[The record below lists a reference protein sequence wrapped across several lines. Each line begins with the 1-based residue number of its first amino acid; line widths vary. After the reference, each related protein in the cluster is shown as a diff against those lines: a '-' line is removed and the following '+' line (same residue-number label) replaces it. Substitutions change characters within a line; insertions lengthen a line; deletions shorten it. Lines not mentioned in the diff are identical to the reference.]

1 MNISRENLGD
11 LDLCIK
17 IEIAENDYAE
27 KVTKQLKEYQHKA
40 TVPGFRKGMAPMG
53 LIQRMYK
60 PAVVGDA
67 VQDLLS
73 ESLYKY
79 IEDEKLE
86 IVGSP
91 LSNDEKTGEIDF
103 AKNTSFT
110 FYFDAALAPQ
120 VNLDWSKVDAKLCSI
135 KLTAKDVD
143 TQLEDIQQR
152 FGKFETPEVVGEGDY
167 VYGKAVELDKDGKEK
182 EGGINAFVSFP
193 LNDMKDP
200 EMAAMFYG
208 KKAEEK
214 VTFNVAKAFTP
225 SQIEKNFR
233 MENAAAKKFKSDVEF
248 TISGSS
254 HISPAELNEELFEK
268 VFPGEDIKDADK
280 FRKAISAQIEK
291 ANDEQCQILFVNQ
304 VRKQLIDNFDA
315 PIPEAFLKRWILSR
329 SDKDVTA
336 ESIENEWADKYLP
349 SLKWEFVDA
358 ALNKIKTIEPTQND
372 IVDYV
377 KDILRKN
384 ETPKEGEDE
393 KQVEER
399 LEQAAR
405 TIAQD
410 RKNVQQI
417 VDKLYVDNTFA
428 LFKEQLKPEVEK
440 VSAKEFSER
449 VNANNQ

>member
-53 LIQRMYK
+53 LIQRMYR
-60 PAVVGDA
+60 PAIVADA

-91 LSNDEKTGEIDF
+91 LSNDEKTGSVDF
-103 AKNTSFT
+103 SKNTDFT

-120 VNLDWSKVDAKLCSI
+120 VNIDWSKVDAKLCSI

-143 TQLEDIQQR
+143 TQVEDIQQR

-167 VYGKAVELDKDGKEK
+167 VYGKAVELDKEGKEK
-182 EGGINAFVSFP
+182 EGGMNVFVSFP
-193 LNDMKDP
+193 LADMKDT
-200 EMAAMFYG
+200 EIANLFYG
-208 KKAEEK
+208 KKAEDK
-214 VTFNVAKAFTP
+214 VVFNVAKAFTP

-254 HISPAELNEELFEK
+254 HITVAPLDEELFEK
-268 VFPGEDIKDADK
+268 VFPGEGINDVDK
-280 FRKAISAQIEK
+280 FRKALSAQIDK
-291 ANDEQCQILFVNQ
+291 ANDEQCQILYVNQ
-304 VRKQLIDNFDA
+304 VRKQLLDNFDA

-329 SDKDVTA
+329 SEKDVTA
-336 ESIENEWADKYLP
+336 ESIEKEWADKYLP
-349 SLKWEFVDA
+349 SLKWEFVDS
-358 ALNKIKTIEPTQND
+358 ALNKIKNIEPTQND

-384 ETPKEGEDE
+384 EPLKEGEDE
-393 KQVEER
+393 KQADER

-417 VDKLYVDNTFA
+417 IDKLYVDNTFA
-428 LFKEQLKPEVEK
+428 LFKEQLNPEVEK

-449 VNANNQ
+449 AKESK

>member
-53 LIQRMYK
+53 LIQRMYR
-60 PAVVGDA
+60 PAIVADA

-91 LSNDEKTGEIDF
+91 LSNDEKTGSVDF
-103 AKNTSFT
+103 SKNTDFT

-120 VNLDWSKVDAKLCSI
+120 VNIDWSKVDAKLCSI

-143 TQLEDIQQR
+143 TQVEDIQQR

-167 VYGKAVELDKDGKEK
+167 VYGKAVELDKEGKEK
-182 EGGINAFVSFP
+182 EGGMNVFVSFP
-193 LNDMKDP
+193 LADMKDT
-200 EMAAMFYG
+200 EIANLFYG
-208 KKAEEK
+208 KKAEDK
-214 VTFNVAKAFTP
+214 VVFNVAKAFTP

-254 HISPAELNEELFEK
+254 HITVAPLDEELFEK
-268 VFPGEDIKDADK
+268 VFPGEGIKDVDK
-280 FRKAISAQIEK
+280 FRKALSAQIDK
-291 ANDEQCQILFVNQ
+291 ANDEQCQILYVNQ
-304 VRKQLIDNFDA
+304 VRKQLLDNFDA

-329 SDKDVTA
+329 SEKDVTA
-336 ESIENEWADKYLP
+336 ESIEKEWADKYLP
-349 SLKWEFVDA
+349 SLKWEFVDS
-358 ALNKIKTIEPTQND
+358 ALNKIKNIEPTQND

-384 ETPKEGEDE
+384 EPLKEGEDE
-393 KQVEER
+393 KQADER

-417 VDKLYVDNTFA
+417 IDKLYVDNTFA
-428 LFKEQLKPEVEK
+428 LFKEQLKGNEQCGK
-440 VSAKEFSER
+440 KEEGR
-449 VNANNQ
+449 YQG

>member
-53 LIQRMYK
+53 LIQRMYR
-60 PAVVGDA
+60 PAIVADA

-91 LSNDEKTGEIDF
+91 LSNDEKTGSVDF
-103 AKNTSFT
+103 SKNTDFT

-120 VNLDWSKVDAKLCSI
+120 VNIDWSKVDAKLCSI

-143 TQLEDIQQR
+143 TQVEDIQQR

-167 VYGKAVELDKDGKEK
+167 VYGKAVELDKEGKEK
-182 EGGINAFVSFP
+182 EGGMNVFVSFP
-193 LNDMKDP
+193 LADMKDT
-200 EMAAMFYG
+200 EIANLFYG
-208 KKAEEK
+208 KKAEDK
-214 VTFNVAKAFTP
+214 VVFNVAKAFTP

-254 HISPAELNEELFEK
+254 HITVAPLDEELFEK
-268 VFPGEDIKDADK
+268 VFPGEGINDVDK
-280 FRKAISAQIEK
+280 FRKALSAQIDK
-291 ANDEQCQILFVNQ
+291 ANDEQCQILYVNQ
-304 VRKQLIDNFDA
+304 VRKQLLDNFDA

-329 SDKDVTA
+329 SEKDVTA
-336 ESIENEWADKYLP
+336 ESIEKEWADKYLP
-349 SLKWEFVDA
+349 SLKWEFVDS
-358 ALNKIKTIEPTQND
+358 ALNKIKNIEPTQND

-377 KDILRKN
+377 KDILRRN
-384 ETPKEGEDE
+384 EPLKEGEDE
-393 KQVEER
+393 KQADER

-417 VDKLYVDNTFA
+417 IDKLYVDNTFA
-428 LFKEQLKPEVEK
+428 LFKEQLNPEVEK

-449 VNANNQ
+449 AKDSK